1 MSEFEIAIDEYVNTN
16 GDEVVVVISER
27 PTRPIQPERMASLL
41 GPRRTRRMDR
51 AQLEELREK
60 CLFGGDEVR

>member
-1 MSEFEIAIDEYVNTN
+1 MSEFEIAVDEYVSAS

-27 PTRPIQPERMASLL
+27 PTRPIQPERLASLL

-51 AQLEELREK
+51 AQLEALREQ